1 MEVTPM
7 LKLEI
12 KIDDKKVEQEGKYPV
27 ASIYN
32 AVDKAFM
39 KYDFKKEILKDGT
52 FCYYGNGMSKDYGIF
67 GRIITTL
74 KEKEWFMNYLTKWL
88 WYNSDDA
95 EHEADCSVE
104 DVLYPY
110 TKKESIA

>member
-1 MEVTPM
+1 M

-74 KEKEWFMNYLTKWL
+74 KEKEWFMDYLIKWL
-88 WYNSDDA
+88 WYNSDDG
-95 EHEADCSVE
+95 ENEADFSVE
-104 DVLYPY
+104 DVLYHY

>member
-1 MEVTPM
+1 M

-12 KIDDKKVEQEGKYPV
+12 KIDDKKVEQEV

-88 WYNSDDA
+88 WYNSDDG
-95 EHEADCSVE
+95 ENEADFSVE
-104 DVLYPY
+104 DVLYHY